1 MGHVLLFISFS
12 SWKFL
17 PPWEV
22 QVALWEDSQLRQSCT
37 TKRINLFSFLF
48 FSLELSQ
55 KSTHYLRFPAVD
67 LWSEDT
73 CTTHT
78 SSWSFFWSRLDT
90 WPSTLR
96 VRGGRGKCYKHC
108 PNRDSHRLPLG
119 QESSVFKG
127 RPKLAW
133 RRRKCVNISFVCLS
147 VLWAESTT
155 ENYARA

>member
-1 MGHVLLFISFS
+1 MFYCLFHFPVENFFLRG
-12 SWKFL
+12 KFRSL
-17 PPWEV
+17 CERIASYDRAAPPSV
-22 QVALWEDSQLRQSCT
+22 S
-37 TKRINLFSFLF
+37 IFFLF
-48 FSLELSQ
+48 FSLELLQ

-73 CTTHT
+73 CTTPT
-78 SSWSFFWSRLDT
+78 SSWSFFWSRLGT

-133 RRRKCVNISFVCLS
+133 RRRKCVNISIVCLL
-147 VLWAESTT
+147 VFWAESTT
-155 ENYARA
+155 ENYARVSPG